1 MPSQKPKILLMGAT
15 GYVGGSVLHHLLAHP
30 DLTTTIT
37 PSNPIT
43 LPIRPGNPS
52 STSPSR
58 AELLTATYGPR
69 VRPVHIT
76 SLDDAQTLTRL
87 ASQHDLVI
95 NAASGFH
102 PSSAEALVLG
112 LAQRRKTHHRPGA
125 PPPWMIHTSGT
136 SNIADRPLSGV
147 PRPDV
152 EHDDANAPAVFA
164 FEEAENRRE
173 WYPQR
178 AAELVVLRTASET
191 GVSAASIQAPCIF
204 GTGSGLFNRA
214 GLMVPVMM
222 SFVLTHGFGIRVGDG
237 SGCIDTVHVAD
248 LADLYVLCV
257 RDIVHNAGANVPSGT
272 GGIIFP
278 AVGRTLTAEIPKR
291 CLDVAFATGNL
302 PLEDGPQAPE
312 IREWSIEDAA
322 VTTAGNV
329 AVAETGYAG
338 HRKTKGTVARERLG
352 WAPVYLEEA
361 WEKDFETE
369 LRAALNGQ
377 RGSTMAA
384 CIANTK

>member
-1 MPSQKPKILLMGAT
+1 
-15 GYVGGSVLHHLLAHP
+15 
-30 DLTTTIT
+30 
-37 PSNPIT
+37 
-43 LPIRPGNPS
+43 
-52 STSPSR
+52 
-58 AELLTATYGPR
+58 
-69 VRPVHIT
+69 
-76 SLDDAQTLTRL
+76 
-87 ASQHDLVI
+87 
-95 NAASGFH
+95 
-102 PSSAEALVLG
+102 
-112 LAQRRKTHHRPGA
+112 
-125 PPPWMIHTSGT
+125 
-136 SNIADRPLSGV
+136 
-147 PRPDV
+147 
-152 EHDDANAPAVFA
+152 
-164 FEEAENRRE
+164 
-173 WYPQR
+173 
-178 AAELVVLRTASET
+178 
-191 GVSAASIQAPCIF
+191 

-257 RDIVHNAGANVPSGT
+257 RDIVHNGGANVPSGT

-278 AVGRTLTAEIPKR
+278 AVGRTLTAEIPKK

-302 PLEDGPQAPE
+302 PLEDGPQTPE

-322 VTTAGNV
+322 ATTAGNV

-352 WAPVYLEEA
+352 WAPLYLEDA